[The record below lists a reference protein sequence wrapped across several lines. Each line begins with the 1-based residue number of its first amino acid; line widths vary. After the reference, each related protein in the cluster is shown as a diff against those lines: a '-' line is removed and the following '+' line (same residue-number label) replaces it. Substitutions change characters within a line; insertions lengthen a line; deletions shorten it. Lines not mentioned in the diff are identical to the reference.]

1 MIKKYILLLIYLLL
15 TSKNVFAT
23 FPNSFADIVKK
34 EKDKVVH
41 VFNTLAQENN
51 TPFDDLFGPPNSRQR
66 ARVASGS
73 GFFVSKDGYILTN
86 AHVIQK
92 ADSLE
97 VILSDERSYPAKI
110 IGKDPKTDLAL
121 IKIDTKNAPSVIFG
135 NSDKVE
141 IGDWLVAIGN
151 PLGLDFTVTAGI
163 LSARNRDIFRG
174 TAYGTFLQTDAAINE
189 GNSGGPLFNI
199 HGEVIGINT
208 AVAAYGQG
216 VGFAIPSN
224 LAVKIMNQLR
234 KYGEVRRGWLG
245 VAIQNVKGPENKNLS
260 KNEKGVA
267 ITAVQ
272 IDSPADKSGLKKDD
286 VIIKYNDEKVTKTSE
301 LQQKVAETEVD
312 SKVKI
317 EFYRKNKLLT
327 KSVKITSF
335 PENPDAVQFIS
346 DFNKYGMKLSVLT
359 EDIKKRRN
367 IKKTY
372 NGLIIENLE
381 KEAVA
386 IDNDFKIGDVILEI
400 NGLKMNSLADFD
412 EAITKTNKKT
422 ALLLVLR
429 NDQEIYRS
437 LPLE

>member
-1 MIKKYILLLIYLLL
+1 MLKKYTLVIVYLLL
-15 TSKNVFAT
+15 TFSDVFAT

-41 VFNTLAQENN
+41 VFNTHTQENN
-51 TPFDDLFGPPNSRQR
+51 NPFNDFFGVPENRRRTQ
-66 ARVASGS
+66 VASGS

-121 IKIDTKNAPSVIFG
+121 IKINIKNAPFVIFG
-135 NSDKVE
+135 DSDKVQ

-199 HGEVIGINT
+199 QGEVIGINT

-224 LAVKIMNQLR
+224 LAVKIIEQLR
-234 KYGEVRRGWLG
+234 KYGKVRRGWLG
-245 VAIQNVKGPENKNLS
+245 VAIQNAKGPENKNLS
-260 KNEKGVA
+260 KNEKGVT

-272 IDSPADKSGLKKDD
+272 IDSPAHKFGLKKDD
-286 VIIKYNDEKVTKTSE
+286 VIVKYNNEKVTKTSE
-301 LQQKVAETEVD
+301 LQQKVAETKVD

-317 EFYRKNKLLT
+317 DFYRNKKLLSR
-327 KSVKITSF
+327 KVKITSF
-335 PENPDAVQFIS
+335 PENPDAVQFPS
-346 DFNKYGMKLSVLT
+346 EFNKYGMKLSVLT
-359 EDIKKRRN
+359 QEIKKRRN
-367 IKKTY
+367 IKISY
-372 NGLIIENLE
+372 NGLIIENLK
-381 KEAVA
+381 KEAIA
-386 IDNDFKIGDVILEI
+386 IDNDFKIGDVILEV
-400 NGLKMNSLADFD
+400 NGLKMNSLSDFD
-412 EAITKTNKKT
+412 RAISKTNKKT

-429 NDQEIYRS
+429 QDQEIYRS
-437 LPLE
+437 LPL